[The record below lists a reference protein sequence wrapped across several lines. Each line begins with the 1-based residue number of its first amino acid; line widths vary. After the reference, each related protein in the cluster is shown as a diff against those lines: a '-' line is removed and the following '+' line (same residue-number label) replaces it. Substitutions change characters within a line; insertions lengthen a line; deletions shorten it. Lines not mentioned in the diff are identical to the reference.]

1 MSTAETV
8 VALLGLAVI
17 TVVTRSFFFISE
29 REWPIPHW
37 LREGLRHAPLAA
49 LAAIIAPAVLM
60 DGDGRWLQ
68 TWQDARLPAVVV
80 AVAWFLWRRD
90 LLGTILSGT
99 AVMMALRIGLGW

>member
-1 MSTAETV
+1 MSTIETV

-29 REWPIPHW
+29 REWPIPEW

-49 LAAIIAPAVLM
+49 LAAIIAPSVLM
-60 DGDGRWLQ
+60 NAEGQWLQ
-68 TWQDARLPAVVV
+68 TWQDARLPAVAV

-99 AVMMALRIGLGW
+99 AVMITLRIGLGW

>member
-1 MSTAETV
+1 MSTTQTV

-29 REWPIPHW
+29 REWPIPDW

-60 DGDGRWLQ
+60 NADGQWLQ
-68 TWQDARLPAVVV
+68 TWQDARLPAVAV
-80 AVAWFLWRRD
+80 AVVWFLWRRD

>member
-1 MSTAETV
+1 MSTTQTV

-29 REWPIPHW
+29 REWPIPDW

-60 DGDGRWLQ
+60 NADGQWLQ
-68 TWQDARLPAVVV
+68 TWQDARLPAVAV

>member
-1 MSTAETV
+1 MSTAELI
-8 VALLGLAVI
+8 VALLGLTVI

-29 REWPIPHW
+29 REWPIPEW

-60 DGDGRWLQ
+60 DADGRWLQ
-68 TWQDARLPAVVV
+68 TWQDARLPAVAV

-99 AVMMALRIGLGW
+99 AVMLVLRIGWGW

>member
-1 MSTAETV
+1 MSTMEII
-8 VALLGLAVI
+8 VAFLGLTVI
-17 TVVTRSFFFISE
+17 TVVTRSFFFISD
-29 REWPIPHW
+29 REWPIPDW

-60 DGDGRWLQ
+60 NADGQWLQ
-68 TWQDARLPAVVV
+68 SWQDARLPSVAV

-99 AVMMALRIGLGW
+99 VVLLIFRVGLGW